1 GLTSSQV
8 RLTESSGSQRE
19 RVVRIDVLTIFPEIL
34 EGPLRASLL
43 GKALEA
49 GRFEV
54 GVTDIRDYATDKHR
68 TVDDAPYGG
77 GPGMVMKCEPLAAA
91 LESLRGRNTLERV
104 ILLSPRGRRLT
115 QAVVN
120 ELAVAQDLVLVC
132 GRYEGVD
139 ERFAQAL
146 CTDEISIGDY
156 VLSGGELPALV
167 VIEAVSRLVPG
178 VIGDRESVETDSFYD
193 GILGPPQYTRPPAF
207 RGMDV
212 PEILRNGDHAAIA
225 RWRRKEALRVT
236 YRRRPE
242 LLKTIRPEDRAS
254 LREIEQE
261 DALVQ
266 EELAASE
273 TSGDAASAPATPN
286 RESGP

>member
-1 GLTSSQV
+1 M
-8 RLTESSGSQRE
+8 
-19 RVVRIDVLTIFPEIL
+19 RIDVLTIFPEIL

-43 GKALEA
+43 GKAIETGRLE
-49 GRFEV
+49 V
-54 GVTDIRDYATDKHR
+54 SVTDIRDYATDKHR

-91 LESLRGRNTLERV
+91 LESLRGKNSLERV

-115 QAVVN
+115 QALVN
-120 ELAVAQDLVLVC
+120 ELAAGQDLVLVC

-139 ERFAQAL
+139 ERFTEAF
-146 CTDEISIGDY
+146 CTEEISIGDY

-167 VIEAVSRLVPG
+167 LIEAVSRLVPG

-212 PEILRNGDHAAIA
+212 PEVLRNGDHAAIA
-225 RWRRKEALRVT
+225 RWRRKAALRLT
-236 YRRRPE
+236 YWRRPN
-242 LLKTIRPEDRAS
+242 LLEHTRPEDRAL

-261 DALVQ
+261 EV
-266 EELAASE
+266 EASE
-273 TSGDAASAPATPN
+273 TSGDGARAPQPN
-286 RESGP
+286 RESEP

>member
-1 GLTSSQV
+1 M
-8 RLTESSGSQRE
+8 
-19 RVVRIDVLTIFPEIL
+19 RIDVLTIFPEIL

-49 GRFEV
+49 GRLEIA
-54 GVTDIRDYATDKHR
+54 VTDIRDYAADKHH

-91 LESLRGRNTLERV
+91 LESLRGRNSLERV

-120 ELAVAQDLVLVC
+120 ELAAKQDVVLVC

-139 ERFAQAL
+139 ERFTEAF

-156 VLSGGELPALV
+156 VVSGGELPALV
-167 VIEAVSRLVPG
+167 IIEAVSRLLPG

-193 GILGPPQYTRPPAF
+193 GILGPPQYTRPPGF

-212 PEILRNGDHAAIA
+212 PEVLKNGDHAAIA
-225 RWRRKEALRVT
+225 RWRRKAALRLT
-236 YRRRPE
+236 YRRRPD
-242 LLKTIRPEDRAS
+242 LLEYIRPEDRAL

-261 DALVQ
+261 EVTP
-266 EELAASE
+266 SE
-273 TSGDAASAPATPN
+273 TNGHGAETPQPN
-286 RESGP
+286 RENEP